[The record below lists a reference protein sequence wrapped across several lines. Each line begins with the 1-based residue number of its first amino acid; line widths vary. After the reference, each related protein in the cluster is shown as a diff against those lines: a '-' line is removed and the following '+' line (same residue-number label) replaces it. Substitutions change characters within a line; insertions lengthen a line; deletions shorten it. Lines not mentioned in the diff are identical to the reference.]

1 MGSMLIQWKFHKVLL
16 NVVKFPSV
24 WNPNSCLKS
33 LKRPAFRQPCSIS
46 ILMERKAV
54 NPLWLGV
61 SSLHFF
67 LEMLLMVAGEVI
79 FLLIF
84 HLAGSDYSEPLAI
97 QGAVF
102 RGSAC
107 R

>member
-1 MGSMLIQWKFHKVLL
+1 MGSMLTQLKFHKVLL

-24 WNPNSCLKS
+24 WNPNICLENLKS
-33 LKRPAFRQPCSIS
+33 PALRQPCSIS
-46 ILMERKAV
+46 IMMERRAV

-67 LEMLLMVAGEVI
+67 LEMLLMVAGKII

-84 HLAGSDYSEPLAI
+84 RLARSDYLEPPEI
-97 QGAVF
+97 QGAVL

>member
-1 MGSMLIQWKFHKVLL
+1 MGSMLTQRKFHKVLL

-24 WNPNSCLKS
+24 WNPNICLES
-33 LKRPAFRQPCSIS
+33 LKNPALRQPCSIS
-46 ILMERKAV
+46 IMMERRAV

-61 SSLHFF
+61 SSRHFF

-84 HLAGSDYSEPLAI
+84 YLAGSDYSEPPAI

-107 R
+107 K